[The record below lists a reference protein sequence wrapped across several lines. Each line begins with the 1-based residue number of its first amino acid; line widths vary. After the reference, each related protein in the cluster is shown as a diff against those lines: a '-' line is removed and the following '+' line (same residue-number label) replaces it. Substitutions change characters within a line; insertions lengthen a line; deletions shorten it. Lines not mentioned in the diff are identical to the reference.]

1 MSTPPKAHELH
12 ALHALAASVAE
23 GMEVITRELSLS
35 AGVQSFPRA
44 VEDAG
49 TEAPL
54 GRVIPFPKRPGAEA

>member
-1 MSTPPKAHELH
+1 
-12 ALHALAASVAE
+12 
-23 GMEVITRELSLS
+23 MEVITRELSLS